1 MAAFDFAVVSGGE
14 GSDTLVTDAEI
25 REGFLEHRREGRFR
39 GVHLIGK
46 LRAIVSLYAFNRER
60 KLLNTMADKNR

>member
-25 REGFLEHRREGRFR
+25 REGFLEQRR
-39 GVHLIGK
+39 
-46 LRAIVSLYAFNRER
+46 
-60 KLLNTMADKNR
+60 ADSAGACRR